1 MGGRPI
7 LSAQSERETAQSFNL
22 PLYLG
27 LFMALFIGRGRY
39 KYVHFSASHLQP
51 MLFAIDD
58 DPEEAKNL
66 ATDPAYQTV
75 LVRFTSLRKVSAV
88 LTEIE
93 PLLSYSIAK
102 RGDQF
107 GNFQSD
113 L

>member
-1 MGGRPI
+1 MALTSTAHGAFYTTCSEKDICIICHLLRFRLGGRPI
-7 LSAQSERETAQSFNL
+7 LSAQSERETAQSINL

-75 LVRFTSLRKVSAV
+75 LVR
-88 LTEIE
+88 
-93 PLLSYSIAK
+93 
-102 RGDQF
+102 
-107 GNFQSD
+107 
-113 L
+113 

>member
-7 LSAQSERETAQSFNL
+7 LSAQFKRETAQSINL

-66 ATDPAYQTV
+66 ATDPAYQNV
-75 LVRFTSLRKVSAV
+75 LVSLRKVSAV
-88 LTEIE
+88 LAEIE
-93 PLLSYSIAK
+93 PFLSYSIAK

>member
-66 ATDPAYQTV
+66 ATDPAYQNV
-75 LVRFTSLRKVSAV
+75 LVRFIRYRHAQSIGRFDRDRAV
-88 LTEIE
+88 FIL
-93 PLLSYSIAK
+93 
-102 RGDQF
+102 
-107 GNFQSD
+107 
-113 L
+113 